1 MTHSYGYKRRTRHKF
16 RKGFKQHGAI
26 HISKT
31 LTTYKIGD
39 IVDIAVDGAI
49 HKGMPYKYYHGRTGR
64 VFNVNPR
71 SIGVIVNKQVRN
83 RIIPKRIHVRIEHLK
98 LSTSRESFLNRIREN
113 DKKKTEANK
122 NKQRISTKRVVA
134 QPAGEIHIAKPDIQ
148 LLNPKLF
155 LEIVW
160 FPYLIIHQNQL
171 HTFISYLNLLLIY
184 SKLLYKC
191 YDDTDCFLS
200 LIAL

>member
-16 RKGFKQHGAI
+16 RKGFRQHGAV

-31 LTTYKIGD
+31 LTTYRIGD

-71 SIGVIVNKQVRN
+71 AIGVIVNKQVRN
-83 RIIPKRIHVRIEHLK
+83 RIIPKRIHVRVEHLK
-98 LSTSRESFLNRIREN
+98 LSTSRTGFLDRIREN

-122 NKQRISTKRVVA
+122 QGQRISTKRVVA
-134 QPAGEIHIAKPDIQ
+134 QPSGEINIAKPEIQ

-155 LEIVW
+155 LEIV
-160 FPYLIIHQNQL
+160 
-171 HTFISYLNLLLIY
+171 
-184 SKLLYKC
+184 
-191 YDDTDCFLS
+191 
-200 LIAL
+200 

>member
-1 MTHSYGYKRRTRHKF
+1 MTHSYGYNRRTRHKF

-31 LTTYKIGD
+31 LTSYKIGD
-39 IVDIAVDGAI
+39 IVDIRVDGSI

-71 SIGVIVNKQVRN
+71 AIGVIVNKQVRQ
-83 RIIPKRIHVRIEHLK
+83 RIIPKRIHVRVEHLT
-98 LSTSRESFLNRIREN
+98 LSTSRVDFLTRIREN

-122 NKQRISTKRVVA
+122 KGDRISTKRVVA
-134 QPAGEIHIAKPDIQ
+134 QPAGVINIEKPAIE

-155 LEIVW
+155 FEIV
-160 FPYLIIHQNQL
+160 
-171 HTFISYLNLLLIY
+171 
-184 SKLLYKC
+184 
-191 YDDTDCFLS
+191 
-200 LIAL
+200 

>member
-16 RKGFKQHGAI
+16 RKGFQQHGAI

-31 LTTYKIGD
+31 LTSYKIGD

-83 RIIPKRIHVRIEHLK
+83 RIIPKRIHVRVEHLK
-98 LSTSRESFLNRIREN
+98 LSTSRQEFLSRVRDN

-122 NKQRISTKRVVA
+122 AGKPISTKRVVA
-134 QPAGEIHIAKPDIQ
+134 QPAPEINIAKPEIT

-155 LEIVW
+155 LEIV
-160 FPYLIIHQNQL
+160 
-171 HTFISYLNLLLIY
+171 
-184 SKLLYKC
+184 
-191 YDDTDCFLS
+191 
-200 LIAL
+200 